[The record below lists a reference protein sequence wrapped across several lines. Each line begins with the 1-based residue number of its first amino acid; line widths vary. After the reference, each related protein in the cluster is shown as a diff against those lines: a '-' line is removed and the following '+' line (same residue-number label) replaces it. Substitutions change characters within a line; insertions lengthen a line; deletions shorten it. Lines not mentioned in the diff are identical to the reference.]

1 MLRRITLAAALAVT
15 ATLGS
20 AAPIPVVDQ
29 ACAAAASSL
38 APAATTGQGS
48 NHAVV
53 IIDTGTTV
61 HRTCVSFD
69 SESITGKQAL
79 ELAGAEPVFKEFSGL
94 GSFVCKL
101 HGTGRDVGDCV
112 GDPTYWVYSRAPA
125 GTAEFTPSEV
135 GASTARVR
143 HGDVEGWKW
152 ATEGA
157 PAYASAEEVCS
168 DEAATRMPA
177 PERGPQDGAR
187 DKSTASG
194 TWLSLVGF
202 AATLAVVAGAWLFIR
217 RRNT

>member
-1 MLRRITLAAALAVT
+1 MLRRITLAAAVT
-15 ATLGS
+15 AAASLGS
-20 AAPIPVVDQ
+20 AAPTPVLDQ
-29 ACAAAASSL
+29 ACAVAASSL
-38 APAATTGQGS
+38 APAAATGQGR
-48 NHAVV
+48 NHALV
-53 IIDTGTTV
+53 IVDTGTAV

-101 HGTGRDVGDCV
+101 HGTGREVGDCV

-125 GTAEFTPSEV
+125 GTTAFTASEV
-135 GASTARVR
+135 GVSTSQVR

-157 PAYASAEEVCS
+157 PQYAAPEDVCS
-168 DEAATRMPA
+168 DEQAARMPVA
-177 PERGPQDGAR
+177 TQRPPDSRADDSAWPAV
-187 DKSTASG
+187 A
-194 TWLSLVGF
+194 GF